1 MIKVS
6 ELEYQSIDIIQ
17 YGKYR
22 DTRTQEKK
30 INSISRTYGSTSGFN
45 TCVFDITE
53 GERRESKQHKNFLI
67 IVTQNF
73 PIWGKTIYT
82 YWRCS
87 ANPQKNKH
95 KENYADTAGNQRE
108 TENSERVQWNDT
120 LHTGKQ
126 WHRSM
131 RTSHQKLW
139 RKEKYGII
147 PLERWNKKILAPNSI
162 SSKNILKAQ

>member
-1 MIKVS
+1 MINRISDIKNILDELNSRIEMIKVS

-67 IVTQNF
+67 IVT
-73 PIWGKTIYT
+73 
-82 YWRCS
+82 
-87 ANPQKNKH
+87 
-95 KENYADTAGNQRE
+95 
-108 TENSERVQWNDT
+108 
-120 LHTGKQ
+120 
-126 WHRSM
+126 
-131 RTSHQKLW
+131 
-139 RKEKYGII
+139 
-147 PLERWNKKILAPNSI
+147 
-162 SSKNILKAQ
+162 